1 MLQMVQE
8 EELIPLKAIVCE
20 TGIDKDDETD
30 KEIASAMR
38 ALLLAALTL
47 TVISPLV
54 LVIADV
60 FHLSIFVLR

>member
-1 MLQMVQE
+1 MPQIDQE
-8 EELIPLKAIVCE
+8 EELIPVKAGVWK
-20 TGIDKDDETD
+20 TDIDKDRETD

-54 LVIADV
+54 LYLAYIL
-60 FHLSIFVLR
+60 HLSIFVLR

>member
-1 MLQMVQE
+1 MPQIDE
-8 EELIPLKAIVCE
+8 EELISVKEGAWE
-20 TGIDKDDETD
+20 TDIDKDRETD

-38 ALLLAALTL
+38 ALALAALTL

-54 LVIADV
+54 LYLAYI